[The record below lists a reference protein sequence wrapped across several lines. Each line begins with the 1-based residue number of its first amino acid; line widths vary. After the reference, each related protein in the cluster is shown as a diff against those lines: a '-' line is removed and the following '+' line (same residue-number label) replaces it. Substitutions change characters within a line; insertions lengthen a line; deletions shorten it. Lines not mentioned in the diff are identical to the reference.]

1 MISHRHHRNVASNH
15 LFSTR
20 MFTLLERC
28 ALACWTRI
36 RTGLCL
42 HINFIILFFCRKPS
56 ISIKQLLVGIQELLV
71 SPNPEDPAQAEAYQ
85 IYVQNRPEYE
95 RRVRK
100 QAQQFVEELV
110 QKQMLMEN

>member
-1 MISHRHHRNVASNH
+1 MKE
-15 LFSTR
+15 F
-20 MFTLLERC
+20 F
-28 ALACWTRI
+28 
-36 RTGLCL
+36 
-42 HINFIILFFCRKPS
+42 INIFRKPS

-100 QAQQFVEELV
+100 QAQTFAEEAV
-110 QKQMLMEN
+110 QKQMLMDGWRSQTENISLNYLFKSCFALKSVCLYLPFP